1 MLMGFNPPPS
11 SDVLEDTAEN
21 QLTSMISFAG
31 LMILFML
38 DFHHVMFEAIAQS
51 YRVMPVGSVFDP
63 QGVLITLTDSLEQTF
78 MIMVRLASPFLIY
91 GLLFNVAIGM
101 VNKLA
106 PQIPIYFI
114 SQPYLIMGGM
124 FLLYLGIAA
133 MLRLEVREMKTR
145 SQKLKRLVAVQRH
158 LEQMAEADFVEMTRQ
173 RDVLAETIDVV
184 VDAMGSGHPMH
195 RMFSG
200 HYSSQVG
207 RLVQKDQ
214 MLLGIQQT
222 HEA

>member
-1 MLMGFNPPPS
+1 
-11 SDVLEDTAEN
+11 
-21 QLTSMISFAG
+21 
-31 LMILFML
+31 
-38 DFHHVMFEAIAQS
+38 
-51 YRVMPVGSVFDP
+51 
-63 QGVLITLTDSLEQTF
+63 
-78 MIMVRLASPFLIY
+78 MIMLRLASPFIIY

-133 MLRLEVREMKTR
+133 MLRLFGDGFAPVMQGDSRMKTR

-158 LEQMAEADFVEMTRQ
+158 LEQMAEADYVEMVRQ
-173 RDVLAETIDVV
+173 REVLAETIDVV
-184 VDAMGSGHPMH
+184 VDAMGSAHPMH

-214 MLLGIQQT
+214 MLHGIQQT
-222 HEA
+222 HEARMLRERAKADRLEENMKEARQFEDREEADNAIYDLIDQHVTGQAPASRKVDGR